1 MSYLEIF
8 LNLFDSSKI
17 NSSEVVWLAIFV
29 STFFILYLSPLNFFY
44 ANLIILQLLLLFFVY
59 KFNKAKTTGKGP
71 FNAFSVLGVIV
82 LQILYLI
89 NNVNVLKEQSLLS
102 FITKTTLLLAILLFS
117 SQSDDTLKI
126 ISNTSLFVLV
136 FWFIFDQNSMSF
148 NYQD

>member
-1 MSYLEIF
+1 MSSSESF
-8 LNLFDSSKI
+8 LNFFDTSKI

-29 STFFILYLSPLNFFY
+29 SAFFILYLSPINFFY

-59 KFNKAKTTGKGP
+59 KFNKAKTTEKGS

-117 SQSDDTLKI
+117 SQSDDTLKT
-126 ISNTSLFVLV
+126 ISNTSLFILV
-136 FWFIFDQNSMSF
+136 FWFLFDQNSMSF